1 MAVSFF
7 TISII
12 LYKTWSLFPP
22 IIIRSIDTALLL
34 CGMLGV
40 LSLSNI
46 QIIQKKNVLL
56 SADTRFERPSKE
68 FTAFIQNMKN
78 FDGTVIY
85 FNEFQINE
93 KFVKKW
99 KQYLSVFITLKST
112 QDIDTLE
119 SLIKDNPKFKTLYK
133 NIDGKFEGFIK
144 KYLESK
150 KDYLTALHEYKI
162 EVNRSDQYMLWTT
175 IFFLIAI
182 IIGMFKYIYEYF
194 EKIANEANV

>member
-1 MAVSFF
+1 MQNYWKFLLNVPIGGMIIISLLLIIINIYDYVFGGFPFSFLTFSIIIMAVSFF

-68 FTAFIQNMKN
+68 FTAFIQPC
-78 FDGTVIY
+78 
-85 FNEFQINE
+85 QR
-93 KFVKKW
+93 
-99 KQYLSVFITLKST
+99 Q
-112 QDIDTLE
+112 Q
-119 SLIKDNPKFKTLYK
+119 
-133 NIDGKFEGFIK
+133 
-144 KYLESK
+144 
-150 KDYLTALHEYKI
+150 
-162 EVNRSDQYMLWTT
+162 
-175 IFFLIAI
+175 
-182 IIGMFKYIYEYF
+182 
-194 EKIANEANV
+194 